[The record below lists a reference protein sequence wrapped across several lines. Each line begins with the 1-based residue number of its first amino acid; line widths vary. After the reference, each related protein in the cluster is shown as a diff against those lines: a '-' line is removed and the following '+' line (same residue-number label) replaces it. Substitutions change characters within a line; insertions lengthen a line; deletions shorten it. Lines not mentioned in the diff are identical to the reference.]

1 MYYKENSCKGES
13 ESIDS
18 SVVWK
23 NIFRWKQNVSKP
35 PESEKNLEL
44 WGNFSKN
51 SDEEH
56 FGFLVMNHVFNFK
69 EAPLV
74 AVCHYIF

>member
-23 NIFRWKQNVSKP
+23 NIQVEAKRKQTSWIRKEPGV
-35 PESEKNLEL
+35 
-44 WGNFSKN
+44 WGNFSEN